1 MNKRKKILI
10 IAVILLIGV
19 AFFIIRAKYQP
30 NTAMALPTVKAIK
43 GDISS
48 KITALGNVET
58 RQKQEV
64 YSGIQGVV
72 EYIAEEGQ
80 QVKKGDVVLKIDDG
94 ELKLELEQAQS
105 KVKQQNV
112 ELSRLLS
119 GPRPEELKKARIKY
133 QEALTSY
140 EATLDD
146 YEKNQGLFNE
156 GAISENEYINIKRE
170 LDVKKNQL
178 AIMEVELSILEN
190 PDEHEIALKQAA
202 LEEAEKSLANIT
214 KKLDKTIIL
223 AEFDGIVI
231 KQEIK
236 QGMTVSSGNLL
247 LSIGS
252 PNDLQVDIGVNEYDA
267 SNIKVGQKAIITGDG
282 FGDKIYKGE
291 VVKIAPSA
299 STIQTSRGNETT
311 VKATIKVN
319 DPDENIK
326 PGFSTTAEITI
337 EDKQGAVLLPLECVI
352 SGEKGKKVMLVK
364 DGAISEREVKT
375 GIENELYTE
384 ITYGISEGDEV
395 LQNPSANSSFEGDA

>member
-1 MNKRKKILI
+1 
-10 IAVILLIGV
+10 
-19 AFFIIRAKYQP
+19 
-30 NTAMALPTVKAIK
+30 
-43 GDISS
+43 
-48 KITALGNVET
+48 
-58 RQKQEV
+58 
-64 YSGIQGVV
+64 
-72 EYIAEEGQ
+72 
-80 QVKKGDVVLKIDDG
+80 
-94 ELKLELEQAQS
+94 
-105 KVKQQNV
+105 
-112 ELSRLLS
+112 
-119 GPRPEELKKARIKY
+119 
-133 QEALTSY
+133 
-140 EATLDD
+140 
-146 YEKNQGLFNE
+146 
-156 GAISENEYINIKRE
+156 
-170 LDVKKNQL
+170 
-178 AIMEVELSILEN
+178 MEVELSLLEN

-252 PNDLQVDIGVNEYDA
+252 PDDLQIDIGVNEYDA

-299 STIQTSRGNETT
+299 STVQTSRGNETT

-319 DPDENIK
+319 DSDENIK

-364 DGAISEREVKT
+364 DGAISEKEVKT